1 MVIKVV
7 TKKID
12 CIGALKA
19 LGEQTR
25 LRILRLLMERQRS
38 VTEIS
43 EALDLTTYNAS
54 KHLRVLKEADLVAC
68 EKQGQQRLYRV
79 TSDLQQHLKDNAN
92 VLDLGCCLF
101 RFDQLAD

>member
-1 MVIKVV
+1 MKVV
-7 TKKID
+7 TRKVD

-38 VTEIS
+38 VTELA
-43 EALDLTTYNAS
+43 EQLDLTAYNAS
-54 KHLRVLKEADLVAC
+54 KHLRVLKEAGLVDC
-68 EKQGQQRLYRV
+68 DKQGQQRLYHI
-79 TSDLQQHLKDNAN
+79 TADLQQRLKENHD